1 MGSTFLNGVGN
12 SASSHLT
19 RSSSRLIGGVSWTL
33 FRALAFAPSLAPNF
47 QPLPQPWAGC
57 EGVETTAQHLS
68 IRKSAPLI
76 SPSVVEILR
85 TFRSPPSR
93 PNPFHTVCSSNQG
106 FVSIPV
112 LILPITTP
120 PCPSIEKDT
129 FTIPKSP
136 CIHTAD
142 IYIPHLILTCRPHA
156 LYCRLI
162 PGQDPRPFVSPTTS
176 LPISLSAPHPHFP
189 ISPSQSP
196 APPSPLH
203 SHSTYQPNS
212 AYPFP

>member
-1 MGSTFLNGVGN
+1 MVSRGRCSEPWLLPHLWPPT
-12 SASSHLT
+12 SSRCLSPGLAARVWRPLHNIFNPKVCPTHLT
-19 RSSSRLIGGVSWTL
+19 ICCGNPKDLPKPPESSESVPHRLFFQSR
-33 FRALAFAPSLAPNF
+33 
-47 QPLPQPWAGC
+47 
-57 EGVETTAQHLS
+57 
-68 IRKSAPLI
+68 
-76 SPSVVEILR
+76 
-85 TFRSPPSR
+85 
-93 PNPFHTVCSSNQG
+93 VCIYSCFDTSHHN
-106 FVSIPV
+106 
-112 LILPITTP
+112 P
-120 PCPSIEKDT
+120 PCPSIEKDS